1 MSTPKPPLPALA
13 VLSVFSSRWDD
24 FWPGLLPRLESFLG
38 ELDFA
43 GEPLAFTRTT
53 YYQAEFGA
61 PLERR
66 LLAFA
71 RMVKQDRLPEIK
83 LWAHAL
89 EQEYA
94 LGGKRLFNLDPGLLT
109 QERFVLATGKNFTHR
124 IYLGRGVFADLT
136 LIYQAGRWQA
146 LPWTFPDY
154 AAPELQAQLTVL
166 RNKYRAQLGLSPVP

>member
-1 MSTPKPPLPALA
+1 MNSPKPPLPALA
-13 VLSVFSSRWDD
+13 VLSVFSSCWDD
-24 FWPGLLPRLESFLG
+24 FWPGLRSRLESFFG
-38 ELDFA
+38 ELDFL
-43 GEPLAFTRTT
+43 GEPLAFTRKT

-71 RMVKQDRLPEIK
+71 KLVEQDRLPEIK

-89 EQEYA
+89 EQEHA
-94 LGGKRLFNLDPGLLT
+94 RGGKRLFNLDPGLLT

-124 IYLGRGVFADLT
+124 IYLGCGIFADLT

-154 AAPELQAQLTVL
+154 AAPDLQAQLTAL
-166 RNKYRAQLGLSPVP
+166 RNKYRAQLGFSLLP